1 MFDLNSGYAGYS
13 RSNRSQ
19 EAIDNYEVPL
29 SLINTG
35 LIGEFIKEYREYEEL
50 KKVPIYIW
58 KYQAKLTGASSW
70 HHTGTKFK
78 KTDHYNLF
86 KIADELLSK
95 DIDRLKEDYKEEK
108 REKSEEQKNYYYT
121 VLYSQIWGGTRKHP
135 KIVDYEYIAGIE
147 VGDWVFYKDYKSI
160 KKAKTTA
167 NKIENIYSFNS
178 YKELVKKFP
187 QFKGTVK
194 KFNEILKDKNLK

>member
-1 MFDLNSGYAGYS
+1 MFDLNSSYSAYS
-13 RSNRSQ
+13 RSNRSR
-19 EAIDNYEVPL
+19 EAIENYEIPL
-29 SLINTG
+29 SLINKG
-35 LIGEFIKEYREYEEL
+35 LIDRFIHEYKEYEIL
-50 KKVPIYIW
+50 KNVPIYLW

-86 KIADELLSK
+86 KIGDELLSK
-95 DIDRLKEDYKEEK
+95 NIDELKKDYKNEKKFNEEQ
-108 REKSEEQKNYYYT
+108 QKNYYYT

-135 KIVDYEYIAGIE
+135 KIIDYEYIAGIE

-167 NKIENIYSFNS
+167 NKIENIYRFNS
-178 YKELVKKFP
+178 YKELVKNFP

-194 KFNEILKDKNLK
+194 KFNEILKDKKLK